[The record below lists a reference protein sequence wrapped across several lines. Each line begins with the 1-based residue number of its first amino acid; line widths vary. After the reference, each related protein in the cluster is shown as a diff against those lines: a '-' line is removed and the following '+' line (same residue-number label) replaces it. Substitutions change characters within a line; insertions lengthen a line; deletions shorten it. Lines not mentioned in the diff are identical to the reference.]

1 MPLIFETDGFKFAF
15 YSNDHVPIHIHVRKA
30 GAEAIFNIEDE
41 ISLRESHGFKIK
53 DLTRAQEL
61 AEKNR
66 ELILVKWHEYIG

>member
-41 ISLRESHGFKIK
+41 ISLRESLGFKIK